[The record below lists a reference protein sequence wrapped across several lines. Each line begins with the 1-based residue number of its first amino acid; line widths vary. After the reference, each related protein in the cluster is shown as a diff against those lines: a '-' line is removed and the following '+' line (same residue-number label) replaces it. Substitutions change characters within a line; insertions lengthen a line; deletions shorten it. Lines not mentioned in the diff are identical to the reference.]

1 MKRNEAS
8 LLAAFQPLGLLP
20 PLTHTSARI
29 LSLRRKAP
37 TYLSH
42 TSARILSLRRRS
54 SDLRWSSLLSRAPS
68 SAKIKLSD
76 PHASVPA
83 TNRYHDHA
91 HAKPSPPP
99 CQRMQEPWAARVGVD
114 MHRWLTRGHI
124 RTSIC
129 NGEEGPRGSSE
140 QAFAELDLGV
150 RRQDGAARGAALA
163 LQQPAHCCHVAFA
176 ATYHPAG
183 TCPAIACKVAIE
195 VEDYGGC
202 GCGCALSWIHCGLWR
217 ATEECH
223 ARHTQHAFPP
233 SRTLRF

>member
-29 LSLRRKAP
+29 LSLRRKAL

-140 QAFAELDLGV
+140 QAALMWSH
-150 RRQDGAARGAALA
+150 RRAKQH
-163 LQQPAHCCHVAFA
+163 QHQPLLPLSASSPCHVSMP
-176 ATYHPAG
+176 PASCRARAEQRGG
-183 TCPAIACKVAIE
+183 TGLEERSKGLVT
-195 VEDYGGC
+195 GG
-202 GCGCALSWIHCGLWR
+202 
-217 ATEECH
+217 
-223 ARHTQHAFPP
+223 
-233 SRTLRF
+233 